1 MAAGYLGLTLPGTT
15 TMYASL
21 GLVIIG
27 NGFFKPNIST
37 LLGNIY
43 NREDLKPLNIYE
55 SLSRIYKLNYLSGFL
70 DSSSF
75 ENENTVTEI
84 WKLCGNCLGLFTNLQ
99 QFYEDFN
106 QLRSLEFKLAI
117 EIQKLDDCI
126 QHQKQ
131 KKQAQPHKSKK
142 SFKLIVNSTSTAT
155 KTSKDTKRK
164 GNESPFNL

>member
-1 MAAGYLGLTLPGTT
+1 METCVNCACEFLDPYQNSDT
-15 TMYASL
+15 
-21 GLVIIG
+21 
-27 NGFFKPNIST
+27 
-37 LLGNIY
+37 
-43 NREDLKPLNIYE
+43 DLKELNFYE
-55 SLSRIYKLNYLSGFL
+55 PLSRIYKLNYLSAFL
-70 DSSSF
+70 DI
-75 ENENTVTEI
+75 ENTEL
-84 WKLCGNCLGLFTNLQ
+84 WKLCENCLGLFTNLQ

-106 QLRSLEFKLAI
+106 QLRSLESKLAI